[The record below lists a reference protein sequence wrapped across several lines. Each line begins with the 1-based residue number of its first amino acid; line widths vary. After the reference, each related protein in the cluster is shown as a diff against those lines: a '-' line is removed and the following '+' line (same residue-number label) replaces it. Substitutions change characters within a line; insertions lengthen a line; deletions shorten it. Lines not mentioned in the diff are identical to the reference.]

1 MLGGSRGITMK
12 IQESKEDYL
21 ETILVLKNKLG
32 YVRSIDVATELGYSK
47 PSISRAMSILKNQG
61 LITIENNGNIQL
73 TDEGLTK
80 ARQVYERHIIIT
92 KFLTNNL
99 GVNEVTAEEDA
110 CHIEHVISQETFEK
124 IKSVTKL

>member
-1 MLGGSRGITMK
+1 MK
-12 IQESKEDYL
+12 IQESREDYL

-47 PSISRAMSILKNQG
+47 PSISRAMSILKTQG

-80 ARQVYERHIIIT
+80 AKQVYERHIIIT

-124 IKSVTKL
+124 IKAVTKP